1 MDEECNLIRMNEMGI
16 LTIVRERT
24 SGEEYRDVAIS

>member
-1 MDEECNLIRMNEMGI
+1 MKDRGI

-24 SGEEYRDVAIS
+24 SGEEYGDGASS